1 MAPVKYH
8 MNLEPCWNFLFNDLS
23 DRFRLAGVFLF
34 LLLDQMCCCICVA
47 GSQLG
52 FNEIS
57 T

>member
-47 GSQLG
+47 GFQLG